1 MLSRTRVT
9 IIKESSGVGFA
20 SGHGLEAP
28 KCAGAVMERHF
39 KPKEV
44 AAILGLSD
52 DMVRRLFAKEPV
64 LVANRCATI
73 TKEPG
78 VLDFSFADER
88 SKSTGRNRLLRIP
101 ESVLQRVCQKRR
113 GR

>member
-1 MLSRTRVT
+1 MLSNTWTTV
-9 IIKESSGVGFA
+9 IEFSGVGFA
-20 SGHGLEAP
+20 SGRGLQTP

-44 AAILGLSD
+44 AGILGLSD
-52 DMVRRLFAKEPV
+52 DMVRRLFA
-64 LVANRCATI
+64 
-73 TKEPG
+73 KEPG

-101 ESVLQRVCQKRR
+101 ESVLQRVCLKRR
-113 GR
+113 VR